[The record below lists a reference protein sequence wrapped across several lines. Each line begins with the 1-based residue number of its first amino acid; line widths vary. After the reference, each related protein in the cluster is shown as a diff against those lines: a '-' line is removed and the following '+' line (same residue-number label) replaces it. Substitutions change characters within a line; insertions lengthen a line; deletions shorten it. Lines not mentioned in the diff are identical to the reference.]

1 MVWYNKFMK
10 LVIQRVKKAKVEIN
24 EKIVGKIAEG
34 YLILVGIHDTDTKEV
49 VEHMAQKVIKLR
61 IFDDR
66 DGKMNLSLL
75 EKQGSILSVSQFT
88 LYADVRKGN
97 RPSFTN
103 AGNPALSNE
112 LYHYFNEVLRN
123 SGIHVE
129 EGIFGADMQVSLL
142 NDGPVTICIDSKEM
156 SWGK

>member
-1 MVWYNKFMK
+1 
-10 LVIQRVKKAKVEIN
+10 
-24 EKIVGKIAEG
+24 
-34 YLILVGIHDTDTKEV
+34 
-49 VEHMAQKVIKLR
+49 MAQKVIKLR
-61 IFDDR
+61 IFEDR

-123 SGIHVE
+123 NDIHVE